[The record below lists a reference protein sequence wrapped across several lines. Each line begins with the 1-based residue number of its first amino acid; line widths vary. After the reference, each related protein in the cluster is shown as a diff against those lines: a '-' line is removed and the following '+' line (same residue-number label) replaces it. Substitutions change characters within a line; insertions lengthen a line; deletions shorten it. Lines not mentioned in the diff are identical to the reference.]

1 MSDSKPKI
9 MSVNDKNMEIHTEKW
24 TRMRMKKAFL
34 KARDRRKNFERGEL
48 AGFVYCVA
56 LASIVVAASGQ
67 LNHVELN
74 TWQRI
79 AIGAIGIAALATKTI
94 IKRRFW
100 RQTEDAEYK
109 DKENGDRRHQRT
121 TTED

>member
-1 MSDSKPKI
+1 MTQETPKI
-9 MSVNDKNMEIHTEKW
+9 VPVTDQNRGAHLAKWQRHRME
-24 TRMRMKKAFL
+24 KAFL

-48 AGFVYCVA
+48 AGFVYCMA
-56 LASIVVAASGQ
+56 LASIVVAASGR
-67 LNHVELN
+67 LNHIELEI
-74 TWQRI
+74 WPRVGM
-79 AIGAIGIAALATKTI
+79 GAIGVLALAAKTI

-109 DKENGDRRHQRT
+109 DEENDRRHQRK